1 MELTERE
8 KWSLGETRRE
18 VALVADRELVRWYYN
33 LEESC
38 STRMRAETMLIV
50 RAEIH
55 RRNLSYTLEPYPI
68 PYEGLK

>member
-8 KWSLGETRRE
+8 KWSLGEMRRE
-18 VALVADRELVRWYYN
+18 VALVADRELVGWYYN

-55 RRNLSYTLEPYPI
+55 RRNLSYSKNPTLYPM
-68 PYEGLK
+68 KD